1 MNHSCALRS
10 CLRATMILICLFM
23 LTAASSSAQ
32 EKSVADKLGEALN
45 FYNELEY
52 DKGVA
57 IADELLARTDLT
69 PNDSIAIFEVLSIIT
84 YAKGESFL
92 QKAIG
97 YLDRITTIGPCVVP
111 LPRDIW
117 PQELR
122 DRWYRI
128 LKGQNKLTCEQ
139 SDANLKT
146 IAIMEFDN
154 FSTGKYQEELGL
166 LAKGLADFFAYDF
179 AKISDFKVVERDK
192 IDFIL
197 KEMEMVKSG
206 AVDPATA
213 VKVGKMLGAKYMV
226 FGSITQIDDKNTR
239 MVVRVVSVETS
250 EIVASVDKEG
260 KPEYSAMEKE
270 LVKQL
275 ASDLNIK
282 LGDKTLSLIDAG
294 GTKSNDAATLYSRG
308 LQFMDQYDYKKAF
321 EYFKQAYDLD
331 NTFVEA
337 KRKMEIYQPLAG

>member
-10 CLRATMILICLFM
+10 CLRATMILICLFV

-197 KEMEMVKSG
+197 RWKW
-206 AVDPATA
+206 
-213 VKVGKMLGAKYMV
+213 
-226 FGSITQIDDKNTR
+226 
-239 MVVRVVSVETS
+239 
-250 EIVASVDKEG
+250 
-260 KPEYSAMEKE
+260 
-270 LVKQL
+270 
-275 ASDLNIK
+275 
-282 LGDKTLSLIDAG
+282 
-294 GTKSNDAATLYSRG
+294 
-308 LQFMDQYDYKKAF
+308 
-321 EYFKQAYDLD
+321 
-331 NTFVEA
+331 
-337 KRKMEIYQPLAG
+337 